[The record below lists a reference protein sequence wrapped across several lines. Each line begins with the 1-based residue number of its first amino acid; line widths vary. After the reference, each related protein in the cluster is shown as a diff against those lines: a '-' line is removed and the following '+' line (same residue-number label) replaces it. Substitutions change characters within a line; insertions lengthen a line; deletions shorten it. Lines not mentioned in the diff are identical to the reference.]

1 MKIFPCAV
9 ILLFAFVGTAK
20 SHPHINKTV
29 SASAQGARLKLTYF
43 TLPYN
48 AEHMSDI
55 KEGFVFHCGRATLEI
70 SGGIESQGINLVAG
84 EYLVRAKASSSDKW
98 TLLLIPKSQAG
109 STAQPDL
116 SKAISLESRSIM
128 GQPESHHLN
137 LDLRS
142 GHGSTHGNF
151 ILLVTFG
158 PRTVEGILSLPA
170 PQA

>member
-1 MKIFPCAV
+1 MKNFPYSV
-9 ILLFAFVGTAK
+9 ILIFAFVGTAI

-29 SASAQGARLKLTYF
+29 SASAQEVTLKLTYF

-55 KEGFVFHCGRATLEI
+55 KDGFVFHCGRATLEI
-70 SGGIESQGINLVAG
+70 SGEIASQGVSLVAG
-84 EYLVRAKASSSDKW
+84 EYLVRAKASSLDKW

-109 STAQPDL
+109 STAQTDL
-116 SKAISLESRSIM
+116 SKAISLESRSIT

-137 LDLRS
+137 LDLKS
-142 GHGSTHGNF
+142 GHGSTHGSL
-151 ILLVTFG
+151 ILSVTFG
-158 PRTVEGILSLPA
+158 SRAVEGILSLPA